1 MKKADLKE
9 KSSAFVIG
17 RSLIVAV
24 ILFTSSISFIIG
36 YFVGKS
42 TLKENPKIRS
52 LQENPKDLSALPL
65 EVTSQQKDQ
74 PEDIVPSE
82 VESVQKTTEKT
93 NKEAIMNPQLPQK
106 LPKIVYTVQVG
117 AFKDTP
123 DAESLK
129 VKLDKKG
136 FKAYVIVS
144 KSKKD
149 ERLYRVWVGEFAT
162 RKEAE
167 ILALK
172 IKKTEGLQAF
182 VTFKKEESIRQP

>member
-17 RSLIVAV
+17 RGLIIAV
-24 ILFTSSISFIIG
+24 ILCTSSISFIIG

-42 TLKENPKIRS
+42 TPKENPQIRS
-52 LQENPKDLSALPL
+52 FQGNPKDVNALPL
-65 EVTSQQKDQ
+65 EVSSQQKDQ

-82 VESVQKTTEKT
+82 EERTQKTTGEIDT
-93 NKEAIMNPQLPQK
+93 EALKNSQQPQK
-106 LPKIVYTVQVG
+106 STKIVYTVQVG
-117 AFKDTP
+117 AFKDAP

-136 FKAYVIVS
+136 FNAFVLPTES
-144 KSKKD
+144 NRG
-149 ERLYRVWVGEFAT
+149 ERLYKVWVGEFAT
-162 RKEAE
+162 KKEAE
-167 ILALK
+167 ILSLK

-182 VTFKKEESIRQP
+182 VTFKKEEIIRRQ

>member
-172 IKKTEGLQAF
+172 IKKTEGLKAF
-182 VTFKKEESIRQP
+182 VTL

>member
-1 MKKADLKE
+1 MKQVDLKE
-9 KSSAFVIG
+9 KSSTFVIG
-17 RSLIVAV
+17 RSLIIAV
-24 ILFTSSISFIIG
+24 ILFTSSISFIFG

-42 TLKENPKIRS
+42 TPKEDPAIRP
-52 LQENPKDLSALPL
+52 LQEDPKERGALPL
-65 EVTSQQKDQ
+65 DVIQQKDQ
-74 PEDIVPSE
+74 PQPIAPSE
-82 VESVQKTTEKT
+82 VESVQKTTGET

-106 LPKIVYTVQVG
+106 SPKIVYTVQVG

-136 FKAYVIVS
+136 LKAYVIVS

-149 ERLYRVWVGEFAT
+149 ERLYRVWVGEFTT

>member
-1 MKKADLKE
+1 MKKTDLKE

-17 RSLIVAV
+17 RGLIITVV
-24 ILFTSSISFIIG
+24 LFTSSISFMIG

-42 TLKENPKIRS
+42 TSKESPAIRS
-52 LQENPKDLSALPL
+52 LQENPKGMSALPL

-82 VESVQKTTEKT
+82 EERTQKTTGEINTETVKNT
-93 NKEAIMNPQLPQK
+93 QQPQK
-106 LPKIVYTVQVG
+106 STKIVYTVQVG
-117 AFKDTP
+117 AFKDAP

-136 FKAYVIVS
+136 FKAFVLS
-144 KSKKD
+144 TESNRGEK
-149 ERLYRVWVGEFAT
+149 LYKVWVGEFAT
-162 RKEAE
+162 KKEAE
-167 ILALK
+167 ILSLK

-182 VTFKKEESIRQP
+182 VTFKKEEIIRRQ